1 MKTQLETNTVRRANQ
16 IRHNSAKHWNCKVGE
31 ICFKECLKLAHTK
44 EILPFEHFE
53 DENNEE
59 FTPKSSPLPVEN
71 IKTPSKLPIKFNS
84 LDENIML
91 NTSKNSVSVESSN
104 NLPLSDSSNTYESTL
119 NTKEKSCRGPKS
131 DISYSQKQNEGQ
143 NTSKNNTQ
151 TLPDNKESTVSS
163 ASTPSEKLVS
173 LSGTSNLAE
182 INKDSIPE
190 SSIFSV
196 SDENTSISAPLEL
209 KSRHTYTTETK
220 ENAHISPKITTIE
233 PNITFKQ
240 AKEALKQGNFLPSY
254 TFLCRN
260 KVDQKRKI
268 ELSTLLKEKLSTK
281 KHLKNYQIYEAVTTL
296 LGSDWKNITNLEEF
310 FIKINDQKLELNIVL
325 TLFDRTLIKINDEN
339 EHQRRLKTSISAHNF
354 MSNSHFDR
362 LKIPVRKTLTD
373 DISDNLIELLFLSPE
388 NRANCYPQYYILSAK
403 ILSKALK
410 IMTWKKQ
417 GNENAYHYHSE
428 NGKRRMLERG
438 IQTQIIGDI
447 CLNLVA
453 TGVLEDL
460 KNP

>member
-16 IRHNSAKHWNCKVGE
+16 IRHNSAKHWGCKVGE
-31 ICFKECLKLAHTK
+31 ICFNECLKLAHTG

-91 NTSKNSVSVESSN
+91 NTPKNSV
-104 NLPLSDSSNTYESTL
+104 
-119 NTKEKSCRGPKS
+119 
-131 DISYSQKQNEGQ
+131 
-143 NTSKNNTQ
+143 
-151 TLPDNKESTVSS
+151 
-163 ASTPSEKLVS
+163 
-173 LSGTSNLAE
+173 
-182 INKDSIPE
+182 
-190 SSIFSV
+190 
-196 SDENTSISAPLEL
+196 SAPLEL

-233 PNITFKQ
+233 PSITFKQ
-240 AKEALKQGNFLPSY
+240 AKESLKQGNFIPSY
-254 TFLCRN
+254 TFLGRN

-268 ELSTLLKEKLSTK
+268 ELITLLKEKLSTK

-296 LGSDWKNITNLEEF
+296 LHFDWKNITNLEEF
-310 FIKINDQKLELNIVL
+310 FIRIGDQKLELHIVL

-339 EHQRRLKTSISAHNF
+339 EHQRRLQTSISAYNF
-354 MSNSHFDR
+354 MSNSHFDHT
-362 LKIPVRKTLTD
+362 KIPIRKTLTD
-373 DISDNLIELLFLSPE
+373 DISDNLIELLFLLSE
-388 NRANCYPQYYILSAK
+388 NRANCYPQHYILSAK

-417 GNENAYHYHSE
+417 ENENSYHYHSE
-428 NGKRRMLERG
+428 KGKRRMLERG
-438 IQTQIIGDI
+438 IQTQIMRDI

-453 TGVLEDL
+453 TGVLEGL